1 MTLSFPNP
9 SRNFDDIEDGVRFVG
24 YDGMISVPFLIQ
36 KSALEGLGIV
46 SQTEESLLAT
56 FDASRTTIYNAA
68 RKMYSN
74 GKQTS
79 YRITRQH
86 MT

>member
-9 SRNFDDIEDGVRFVG
+9 SRNFDNTEIGVRFVG

-36 KSALEGLGIV
+36 KSALEGLGTV
-46 SQTEESLLAT
+46 APTEESLLAA
-56 FDASRTTIYNAA
+56 FDASRATIYNVA
-68 RKMYSN
+68 RRMYSN

-79 YRITRQH
+79 YRITSQH
-86 MT
+86 MA